1 MKTIHFILTGL
12 LVIILVVAA
21 VSLCVTKVGAEVL
34 YELTVKR
41 FSDADAE
48 MIAKTV
54 WGEARGCSD
63 AQKAAVVWCILNRVD
78 SDRFPDTIESVV
90 TAPGQ
95 FFGYSASN
103 PVEEDILAMV
113 IDALKWWAVESV
125 MPSEYRVLPP
135 EYLYFSGNGVCNT
148 YTTEYIGGTSISP

>member
-1 MKTIHFILTGL
+1 MKTIRFILTGL

-21 VSLCVTKVGAEVL
+21 VSLCVTKASAEGL
-34 YELTVKR
+34 DEPTIKR

-78 SDRFPDTIESVV
+78 SPRFGNSIESVI

-95 FFGYSASN
+95 FFGYSAWN
-103 PVEEDILAMV
+103 PVDEDILAMV
-113 IDALKWWAVESV
+113 IDALKWWAVEDV
-125 MPSEYRVLPP
+125 MPSEYRALPP
-135 EYLYFSGNGVCNT
+135 EYLYFSGNGISNT
-148 YTTEYIGGTSISP
+148 YTTEYMGGEAVTP